1 MSVCSCLGDTTETL
15 KWNGLLGMKNVS
27 ADVAKVSLKWCFPP
41 ILISKIL
48 RVHLWSMSIPESIPE
63 LEGRR
68 LQEGASAFHLKQET
82 SLLW

>member
-1 MSVCSCLGDTTETL
+1 MTLGGTKVPHSRFKEQVRFAMSVCSCLGDTTETL

-48 RVHLWSMSIPESIPE
+48 RVHL
-63 LEGRR
+63 
-68 LQEGASAFHLKQET
+68 
-82 SLLW
+82 